1 MILLQGR
8 GAYLT
13 GVLISGL
20 LDKTAGFRKSWPT
33 RRAALHPSCILPAAL
48 AKISRDDGKK
58 AYSKLTGLIGA
69 LANGHN
75 SASST
80 CTWGGDPACNS
91 WHRRDGPSDGAVWRC
106 IYTCS
111 NINKQ

>member
-80 CTWGGDPACNS
+80 CTWGGTQHAI
-91 WHRRDGPSDGAVWRC
+91 HGIDGMGRAMARC
-106 IYTCS
+106 GDVFIHVAT
-111 NINKQ
+111 